1 MWIVRLLCTSPRGTR
16 WWVGTKCNK
25 TMKLLIW
32 LTATTTT
39 PKRSRNETDTETDTD
54 SENEQFLRGN
64 NRPRF
69 LIMKGTD
76 DNLPLSKRSPCAV
89 QKGFQAIAGTLKST
103 KRLRDGC
110 FLVECLK
117 RTQAEILLKTVKLL
131 IGMYSFLSPRH

>member
-1 MWIVRLLCTSPRGTR
+1 
-16 WWVGTKCNK
+16 
-25 TMKLLIW
+25 MKLLIW

-54 SENEQFLRGN
+54 SENKKFLRSN
-64 NRPRF
+64 NWPRF

-76 DNLPLSKRSPCAV
+76 ENVPLSKLPTCAV
-89 QKGFQAIAGTLKST
+89 QKGFQAIAGTLKCN

-117 RTQAEILLKTVKLL
+117 RTQTEILLKTVKLFDRAVL
-131 IGMYSFLSPRH
+131 FSVHNTLN